1 MSTVRDRASKVPSP
15 TQATDR
21 AADRVAR
28 RVLRVGAAP
37 AKVDEDEVYRSFS
50 LAMVLSGLRC
60 TLSYVILP
68 FVLPALG
75 VLPGVGPWIGIPVG
89 VVALVFDVRGL
100 RRFWIFGHR
109 WRWPMTVLY
118 VLVMMMVS
126 ALVGVDVAHIVH

>member
-1 MSTVRDRASKVPSP
+1 MSTLQGRASEV
-15 TQATDR
+15 QASRSSVDGR
-21 AADRVAR
+21 ADRIAR

-100 RRFWIFGHR
+100 RRFWVFGHR
-109 WRWPMTVLY
+109 WRWPMTLLY

-126 ALVGVDVAHIVH
+126 ALVGVDVAAIVR

>member
-1 MSTVRDRASKVPSP
+1 MSTLQGRASEV
-15 TQATDR
+15 QASRSSVDGR
-21 AADRVAR
+21 ADRIAR
-28 RVLRVGAAP
+28 RVLRVGVAP

-100 RRFWIFGHR
+100 RRFWVFGHR
-109 WRWPMTVLY
+109 WRWPMTLLY

-126 ALVGVDVAHIVH
+126 ALVGVDVAAIVR